1 MLDGK
6 TLFGCGGVFV
16 GSRNMYLLVL
26 VFVMVEIDMKE
37 VECLDLEFLCLVFFG
52 FITFRYKSPNLGPL
66 SFFELRSTGTC
77 ILYYNNRYYLY
88 CF

>member
-37 VECLDLEFLCLVFFG
+37 VECLDLEFLCLDFWFYH
-52 FITFRYKSPNLGPL
+52 IPL
-66 SFFELRSTGTC
+66 
-77 ILYYNNRYYLY
+77 
-88 CF
+88 

>member
-37 VECLDLEFLCLVFFG
+37 VECLDLEVSNFCVCYFWFYH
-52 FITFRYKSPNLGPL
+52 IPL
-66 SFFELRSTGTC
+66 
-77 ILYYNNRYYLY
+77 
-88 CF
+88 

>member
-6 TLFGCGGVFV
+6 TLFGCGGEFV

-37 VECLDLEFLCLVFFG
+37 VECLDLEFLCFFLVLSHSVKAYSSKK
-52 FITFRYKSPNLGPL
+52 IT
-66 SFFELRSTGTC
+66 
-77 ILYYNNRYYLY
+77 
-88 CF
+88 